1 MAHSMR
7 QMAHSRGEVATD
19 THAGRPSLSGRAQG
33 IALVAVAIVLAYRP
47 APEITNP
54 AELRMQPVR
63 SASSSA
69 NDGSVMGTPHLVVT
83 TQPDSRHNRPRRG
96 TPTNVPG
103 TPGSARR
110 VSLFLSRRECP
121 SRYGSNRRFAPGY
134 YPWAQDAQGQL
145 GEGRP
150 GISIW
155 GGPNPCGGSSGS
167 FEVRDI
173 ARAATGDT
181 GWTLSSPAT
190 AAVTVPAMR
199 TSAS

>member
-1 MAHSMR
+1 MWPRDGQTITRVDPARQGSSAASASRSPGAGYVPASSRAGQAIPMAHSMR

-96 TPTNVPG
+96 TPTNVLG

-150 GISIW
+150 G
-155 GGPNPCGGSSGS
+155 
-167 FEVRDI
+167 
-173 ARAATGDT
+173 
-181 GWTLSSPAT
+181 
-190 AAVTVPAMR
+190 
-199 TSAS
+199 